1 MKLAILAGGKGTR
14 LGEVDIPKPM
24 VLIGDKPLL
33 QHQIELANRYNI
45 KEIYLLTGYL
55 SDIITSYFGNGKKF
69 GVKIHHIIEEK
80 PLGTAG
86 AIKQLSQLMDDAFL
100 LFNGD
105 NMMDFN
111 IEKFINHFY
120 AKEPFA
126 SIIVHPN
133 DHPRDCDI
141 IELNDDG
148 TVEKIY
154 TRPHPHEFI
163 YSNLVNAGVF
173 IFNPSIFK
181 YIPSGKA
188 DIEERIFPNLIKS
201 GKSISAYK
209 TSEYIFD
216 VGTKPRLEQAI
227 NDYNHGRI
235 ETQNL
240 TNPQRAIFIDR
251 DGVINK
257 EINHLNKICDFE
269 LLPRVIDALKI
280 INNSKYLSIVI
291 TNQAAVAKGILT
303 VEELIQI
310 HKKMETLLGN
320 KNVFVNDI
328 YYCPHHPDTNLT
340 NGIKKFIINCNCRKP
355 KTGMIEKAVKK
366 YNIDLENSFIIGDKT
381 VDIQM
386 GKNAGLKTILVRTGY
401 GGSDNLHDCAADQ
414 IFDDLYE
421 SVEFIIKSTDG

>member
-14 LGEVDIPKPM
+14 LGISDIPKPM
-24 VLIGDKPLL
+24 IIIGDKPLL
-33 QHQIELANRYNI
+33 QHQIELAKSYNI
-45 KEIYLLTGYL
+45 NEIYLLTGFL
-55 SDIITSYFGNGKKF
+55 ADTITAYFGNGNKF

-216 VGTKPRLEQAI
+216 IGTKSRLEQAN
-227 NDYNHGRI
+227 NDFNLGRI
-235 ETQNL
+235 EKQNL
-240 TNPQRAIFIDR
+240 KNPQRAIFIDR

-257 EINHLNKICDFE
+257 EINHLSQISDFE
-269 LLPRVIDALKI
+269 LLPKVMDALSM
-280 INNSKYLSIVI
+280 INNSNYLSIVI
-291 TNQAAVAKGILT
+291 TNQAAVAKGIIA
-303 VEELIQI
+303 VEELNRI

-320 KNVFVNDI
+320 NNVFLNEI
-328 YYCPHHPDTNLT
+328 FYCPHHPDRNIA
-340 NGIKKFIINCNCRKP
+340 NGIKELIIDCNCRKP
-355 KTGMIEKAVKK
+355 KTGMIEKAVNKF
-366 YNIDLENSFIIGDKT
+366 NIDKENSFIIGDKT
-381 VDIQM
+381 VDIQT
-386 GKNAGLKTILVRTGY
+386 GKNAGLNTILVRTGY
-401 GGSDNLHDCAADQ
+401 GGSDNIYNCTAGQ
-414 IFDDLYE
+414 IFKDLYE
-421 SVEFIIKSTDG
+421 SVDFIINSYE

>member
-1 MKLAILAGGKGTR
+1 MKLAILVGGKGTR
-14 LGEVDIPKPM
+14 LGLKDIPKPM

-33 QHQIELANRYNI
+33 HHQIDLAKKYKIRD
-45 KEIYLLTGYL
+45 IYLLSGYL
-55 SDIITSYFGNGKKF
+55 ANTIVSYFGDGTKF
-69 GVKIHHIIEEK
+69 GLNIHHIIETS

-86 AIKQLSQLMDDAFL
+86 AIQQLSPFINEPFL
-100 LFNGD
+100 VFNGD
-105 NMMDFN
+105 NLMEFN
-111 IEKFINHFY
+111 IKKFINKYFHN
-120 AKEPFA
+120 PTLA
-126 SIIVHPN
+126 SIVVQPN
-133 DHPRDCDI
+133 DHPNECDL
-141 IELNDDG
+141 IELKEDE
-148 TVEKIY
+148 TVSKIHIK
-154 TRPHPHEFI
+154 PHSQELF
-163 YSNLVNAGVF
+163 YFNLVNAGIF
-173 IFNPSIFK
+173 IFDPLIFK
-181 YIPSGKA
+181 YIRDGVTG
-188 DIEERIFPNLIKS
+188 IESDVFPQLINAGQK
-201 GKSISAYK
+201 ITTYK

-216 VGTKPRLEQAI
+216 IGSKKRLIQAI
-227 NDYNHGRI
+227 NDYKNKKL
-235 ETQNL
+235 EKQNL
-240 TNPQRAIFIDR
+240 MIPQKAIFIDR